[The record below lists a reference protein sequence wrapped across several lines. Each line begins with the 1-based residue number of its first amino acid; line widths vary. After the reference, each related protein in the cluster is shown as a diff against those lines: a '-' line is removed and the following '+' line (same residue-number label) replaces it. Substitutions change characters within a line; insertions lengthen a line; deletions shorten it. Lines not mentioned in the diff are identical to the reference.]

1 MSRVSMLAAAIALG
15 VASSLIAQS
24 PNGTANAPRY
34 GSSAAFHAD
43 SLYRAGNYAAAA
55 QAYELLTRT
64 APDSARYWAQL
75 GISLHETGR
84 YQDALAAYR
93 RALALQ
99 GMPAIVYNVAAAYAR
114 LDQRDSAFAWL
125 DASIAAG
132 FTQVGTL
139 NGDHDFDGIRAD
151 PRYARV
157 VDAMRG
163 AHEPCVARAES
174 HQFDFWVGE
183 WNVVNA
189 AGQPAGHSV
198 VQKILGQCVVLENWA
213 DAQGG
218 EGKSLNA
225 YNAQLKMWQ
234 QFWTD
239 QYGAVT
245 EYRESEWVGRS
256 LRLTAHVGNTQVRMT
271 FTPVDSNT
279 VRQFGERS
287 TDGGTTWTPSFDL
300 YYHRKA

>member
-1 MSRVSMLAAAIALG
+1 MSRMSMLAAAIALG
-15 VASSLIAQS
+15 LAPCAFGQSQYAS
-24 PNGTANAPRY
+24 ANKAKY
-34 GSSAAFHAD
+34 GNAASFHAD

-55 QAYELLTRT
+55 AAYEPLTRT
-64 APDSARYWAQL
+64 SPDSARYWSQL
-75 GISLHETGR
+75 GISLHETGK
-84 YQDALAAYR
+84 YQDAIAAYH

-99 GMPAIVYNVAAAYAR
+99 RMPVIVYNVAAAYAR
-114 LDQRDSAFAWL
+114 LDQPDSAFAWL
-125 DASIAAG
+125 DASIATG
-132 FTQVGTL
+132 FTQVATL
-139 NGDHDFDGIRAD
+139 NGDTDFDAVRAD
-151 PRYARV
+151 LRYTHALDEMRAAR
-157 VDAMRG
+157 
-163 AHEPCVARAES
+163 EPCVARAES

-198 VQKILGQCVVLENWA
+198 VQKILGQCVILENWT
-213 DAQGG
+213 DGQGG

-239 QYGAVT
+239 QFGTVT
-245 EYRESEWVGRS
+245 EYRESEWVGPS
-256 LRLTAHVGNTQVRMT
+256 LRLTAHVGYTQVRMT

-287 TDGGTTWTPSFDL
+287 TDGGKTWTPSFDL